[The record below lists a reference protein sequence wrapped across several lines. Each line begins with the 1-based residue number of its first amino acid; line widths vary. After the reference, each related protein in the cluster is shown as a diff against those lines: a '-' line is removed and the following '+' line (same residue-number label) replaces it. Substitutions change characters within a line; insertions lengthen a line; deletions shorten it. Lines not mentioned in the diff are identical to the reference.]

1 MNIYMRNNESLNIDI
16 GSEFEELKI
25 DLRDI
30 EEVEWTELGW

>member
-16 GSEFEELKI
+16 GSEFKELKI

-30 EEVEWTELGW
+30 EEVE

>member
-16 GSEFEELKI
+16 GNEFEELKI

-30 EEVEWTELGW
+30 EEVE

>member
-1 MNIYMRNNESLNIDI
+1 MNINMRNNESLNIDI

-30 EEVEWTELGW
+30 EEVE

>member
-1 MNIYMRNNESLNIDI
+1 MNINMRNNESLNIDI

-30 EEVEWTELGW
+30 EEVK

>member
-30 EEVEWTELGW
+30 EEVE